1 MSTTI
6 NDVIEERKRQDYKWG
21 QQNHHPIIWMSILT
35 EEVGEAAKEA
45 NDIFFANAQRIEQ
58 LREELV
64 QVAAVAI
71 AAIESLDRGLW
82 K

>member
-6 NDVIEERKRQDYKWG
+6 NDVIEERKRQDDKCG